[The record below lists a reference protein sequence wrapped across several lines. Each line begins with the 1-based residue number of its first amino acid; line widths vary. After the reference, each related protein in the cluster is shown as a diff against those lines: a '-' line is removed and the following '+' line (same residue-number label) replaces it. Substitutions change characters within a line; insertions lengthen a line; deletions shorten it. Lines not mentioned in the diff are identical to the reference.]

1 MLKNKLNI
9 YLVILVIVSTSV
21 NLWCTWTSNSKVLK
35 LFLCIVCIIGW
46 GMYTYET
53 IKSKKE
59 KVIIAKNSTKKASRY
74 GMLFV

>member
-35 LFLCIVCIIGW
+35 LFLCIVCLIGW

-53 IKSKKE
+53 IK
-59 KVIIAKNSTKKASRY
+59 
-74 GMLFV
+74 

>member
-21 NLWCTWTSNSKVLK
+21 NLWCTWISNSKVLK
-35 LFLCIVCIIGW
+35 LFLCIVCLIGW

-53 IKSKKE
+53 IKSKK
-59 KVIIAKNSTKKASRY
+59 KK
-74 GMLFV
+74 